1 MAGGSGAGG
10 PRSLDG
16 FWSWGPAEFGWVA
29 CGSGI
34 EGPRSLDGWHV
45 ARGLDGGGAAEDGWH
60 AALELGARGEG
71 MVGTWQG
78 SWGPAMGSTRLRSW
92 CPFGWHAAQELG
104 ARRVWMGGTR
114 WGDGWH
120 VAGELGARAGA
131 HGLGAGARLAGWHA
145 A

>member
-1 MAGGSGAGG
+1 MAFGAGG

-16 FWSWGPAEFGWVA
+16 
-29 CGSGI
+29 
-34 EGPRSLDGWHV
+34 WHAAQELRARGV
-45 ARGLDGGGAAEDGWH
+45 WMGGTWPRGLDGGGAAEDGWH